1 MHLCIVL
8 HQATLSRVLL
18 EFLLEGG
25 GLRNLRRRKNLRPFS
40 PARVKHTMK
49 TPLMF
54 QSVPPLEIE
63 HDMRKVHDGAVDKV
77 AFRRLIRR
85 CYFGGMRREPEF
97 FGDQELDLLHM
108 ARRLRKALRL
118 EALLTEANI
127 EYCVEPGEY
136 TGGFL
141 MKRDLTGAFF
151 YVAPV
156 DLERAK
162 EVLAQNR
169 LKPYDPAKDR

>member
-1 MHLCIVL
+1 VL
-8 HQATLSRVLL
+8 PAGDRGQGCPPHSNRTV
-18 EFLLEGG
+18 EFDQ
-25 GLRNLRRRKNLRPFS
+25 RRW
-40 PARVKHTMK
+40 
-49 TPLMF
+49 
-54 QSVPPLEIE
+54 
-63 HDMRKVHDGAVDKV
+63 
-77 AFRRLIRR
+77 
-85 CYFGGMRREPEF
+85 YFGGMRREPEF

-141 MKRDLTGAFF
+141 MKRELTGAFF

-156 DLERAK
+156 DLVRAK

-169 LKPYDPAKDR
+169 FKPYDPAKDR